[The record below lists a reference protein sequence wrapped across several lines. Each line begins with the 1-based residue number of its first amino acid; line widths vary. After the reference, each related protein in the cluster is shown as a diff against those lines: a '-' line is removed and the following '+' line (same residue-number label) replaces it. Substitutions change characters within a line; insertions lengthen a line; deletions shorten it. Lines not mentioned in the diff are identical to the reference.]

1 MALRPV
7 RPVIIIS
14 FEMVSKLIKYCSKLI
29 KYCSIKSIL
38 LNPQPVPYS
47 DHQYYDG
54 MNEFNDR
61 YSFEAP
67 AQQAPQNYN
76 NEYSGDYVAGNQDY
90 NR

>member
-1 MALRPV
+1 MAQSQL

-14 FEMVSKLIKYCSKLI
+14 FEMVSKLIKI
-29 KYCSIKSIL
+29 KYCSIKSIFP
-38 LNPQPVPYS
+38 NPQPVPYS

-76 NEYSGDYVAGNQDY
+76 NEYSGEYVAGNQDY